1 MCLFAD
7 LTSVLWAPIFV
18 FERIACRVDH
28 IARTS
33 RIHHIAITSRRNF
46 SFPSFKL
53 RLNTKTKLRSCL
65 S

>member
-18 FERIACRVDH
+18 FERIACRVD

-33 RIHHIAITSRRNF
+33 TSQHIAIFSRRNF
-46 SFPSFKL
+46 SLPSFKL
-53 RLNTKTKLRSCL
+53 RLSTKTKLSGFL